1 MSKFVF
7 LVFVKYLI
15 FIRLFIIYYLS
26 ITYFTITYMDMD
38 LCKKIGTREEVYKG
52 LASRTAGGLCNSDII
67 EKNFNGKLIYISK
80 KISEKMKIQMT
91 AYNQANQANNLQCM
105 QQNTIPINTQTNTQS
120 TPQTNTQNT
129 TQNTTQNST
138 QNTNKNKNKKIAKKN
153 KKTLAVV
160 NKNTTNLLN
169 KNKSKTQKLSF
180 QINKNEIKNIYYPEL
195 DGIDIKE
202 LKEELL
208 REEQEED
215 NCIESN
221 DNNKVKKPL
230 EPFKVEELPDI
241 DINFL

>member
-1 MSKFVF
+1 
-7 LVFVKYLI
+7 
-15 FIRLFIIYYLS
+15 
-26 ITYFTITYMDMD
+26 MD

-105 QQNTIPINTQTNTQS
+105 QQNTIPINTQTNIQSTAQTTTQS
-120 TPQTNTQNT
+120 TTQQTT
-129 TQNTTQNST
+129 TQ
-138 QNTNKNKNKKIAKKN
+138 NKNKNKKIAKKN

-215 NCIESN
+215 NCTGSN

>member
-1 MSKFVF
+1 MYKFVF

-15 FIRLFIIYYLS
+15 FIRLLIYLFTYL
-26 ITYFTITYMDMD
+26 ITYLIITYMDID

-52 LASRTAGGLCNSDII
+52 LASRTAGGLCNCDII

-80 KISEKMKIQMT
+80 KISDKMKIQMT
-91 AYNQANQANNLQCM
+91 AYNQVNQANQVNQVNKLD
-105 QQNTIPINTQTNTQS
+105 NIK
-120 TPQTNTQNT
+120 QNT
-129 TQNTTQNST
+129 TQNTI
-138 QNTNKNKNKKIAKKN
+138 QNTTQTTIQNTMQNTIQNKNKNKKIAKKN

-160 NKNTTNLLN
+160 NKNTTNLIN

-195 DGIDIKE
+195 EGIDIKE

-215 NCIESN
+215 NCTESN
-221 DNNKVKKPL
+221 DNDNKKVKKPL